1 MRRKTVL
8 ALGLTVCMVAG
19 MTGCGSSG
27 TSSEGN
33 NEASKKGSKDTITLL
48 SWYNEDYMKE
58 FLDEFEKE
66 EGIKV
71 DLQYAPPVQ
80 QYVDKFSVLA
90 ASGQMTDMFF
100 TAAENKQEVMEKG
113 LADDISDMEV
123 FQRIDPKVSE
133 TYGEDGKIYAY
144 SPDAWVAGIF
154 YNKDLFEKAGI
165 TEEPQTW
172 DEFVEDC
179 KLLKETGVEPYVDDS
194 ENVHN
199 LPMDLYCSGVIGQDR
214 DSDKEIND
222 GDSTFEEKYTDT
234 FNTWYADMIESGLY
248 SQVSLGLNSNQVQDM
263 FVTGQAAMMHGGTW
277 TINDLKNKNPDL
289 NYGMFILGDKEG
301 NKVAPGAVNVG
312 LSISSSSKNKEACKK
327 FIEFMSR
334 DENILKWQ
342 KVTNNVIVVSGIDYE
357 LGSVIDAFKEDA
369 VEGNFYLSQIVW
381 KNSSGIF
388 KELLTSVQD
397 AITGADTAGNIS
409 LRLDKKMEELNK

>member
-1 MRRKTVL
+1 M

-27 TSSEGN
+27 TSSEEGS
-33 NEASKKGSKDTITLL
+33 EASKKGSKDTITLL

-100 TAAENKQEVMEKG
+100 TAAENKQEIMEKG
-113 LADDISDMEV
+113 LADDISDMEI
-123 FQRIDPKVSE
+123 FKRIDPKVSE

-289 NYGMFILGDKEG
+289 NYGMFIL
-301 NKVAPGAVNVG
+301 
-312 LSISSSSKNKEACKK
+312 
-327 FIEFMSR
+327 
-334 DENILKWQ
+334 
-342 KVTNNVIVVSGIDYE
+342 
-357 LGSVIDAFKEDA
+357 
-369 VEGNFYLSQIVW
+369 
-381 KNSSGIF
+381 
-388 KELLTSVQD
+388 
-397 AITGADTAGNIS
+397 
-409 LRLDKKMEELNK
+409 